1 MVIIGTRSMR
11 SERLPAPGIPRGMG
25 EKDNTGMLLLLL
37 K

>member
-1 MVIIGTRSMR
+1 MVIIEISSMR
-11 SERLPAPGIPRGMG
+11 SERLPAPGIPTGMG